1 MSKANGKRLLR
12 TLPLPALVA
21 LAACQTAF
29 DPAASDMRTESGAGL
44 TLQPVTME
52 EIRGKLPPE
61 LGCSFVPTFGAPALL
76 IGSGFVQG
84 EEPSQAAIK
93 MDGRVAVLTADVAGY
108 EGLTAGPRFA
118 NGSGLSV
125 AVKRGVEPLGGGF
138 ENQSWQAS
146 LVLDVSD
153 GRKRTYLD
161 GVWTCGP

>member
-1 MSKANGKRLLR
+1 MIKANGNCLLR

-21 LAACQTAF
+21 LAACQTPF
-29 DPAASDMRTESGAGL
+29 DPAASDMRTKSGAAP
-44 TLQPVTME
+44 TLQPITME

-61 LGCSFVPTFGAPALL
+61 LGCSFAPTSGAPALL
-76 IGSGFVQG
+76 IGSGFVRG
-84 EEPSQAAIK
+84 EEPSKAAVK
-93 MDGRVAVLTADVAGY
+93 LNGRVEVLTADAPGY
-108 EGLTAGPRFA
+108 EGLTAGPKFS

-125 AVKRGVEPLGGGF
+125 AVERGVEPLGGGF
-138 ENQSWQAS
+138 ENQSWQAN